1 MSDVAHGIRASLG
14 PSGLR
19 VDGPRSG
26 APTVVLNVHGV
37 DGTLMGAVYGPVTHA
52 EAEALVHTLSMGD
65 DPGGPDAPW
74 IAVARSGPHGLA
86 ASASTMLPS
95 GVFWSSSDG
104 TVVVASDPRS
114 AASEG
119 ARIDPAYV
127 RSWAAGLTDPEASP
141 YAGVS
146 RVRAGETARWE
157 TPDAQPRL
165 RQWCGPDTWPTPGLA
180 GPEAMRRYRDAF
192 DAVVDDLARRAGRVV
207 TTCSGGLD
215 STFVAAALA
224 ARDRVADP
232 VLALTYAPVPG
243 AVMALGPGLDADESG
258 LVRLLEAEYPGRI
271 AVETVVN
278 TGLARPLDAAA
289 AAGRLAGVP
298 TFNPANQVWLTAMR
312 DRAAEAGARLLFVG
326 TNGNAAFS
334 YDHGYAVRDGL
345 RHGQWRDV
353 AAMARSAGGGL
364 SMSLL
369 RSRVLRPLRHP
380 QMTRPDYLTWLA
392 RRATGLPAASNP
404 AALGGVLLADPFSS
418 RAVLECAAAVTPAEW
433 RMGGTGRAFAR
444 RAGEGRV
451 PDAIRL
457 RTRRGQQGRDAWHAV
472 RFDRDD
478 YLARIDAL
486 PGVPGLEDVDAAAL
500 RDRVDAWAWGSA
512 EPPPWSEQV
521 EADRLLS
528 LAQFADVGG

>member
-1 MSDVAHGIRASLG
+1 
-14 PSGLR
+14 
-19 VDGPRSG
+19 
-26 APTVVLNVHGV
+26 
-37 DGTLMGAVYGPVTHA
+37 
-52 EAEALVHTLSMGD
+52 
-65 DPGGPDAPW
+65 
-74 IAVARSGPHGLA
+74 
-86 ASASTMLPS
+86 
-95 GVFWSSSDG
+95 
-104 TVVVASDPRS
+104 
-114 AASEG
+114 
-119 ARIDPAYV
+119 
-127 RSWAAGLTDPEASP
+127 
-141 YAGVS
+141 
-146 RVRAGETARWE
+146 
-157 TPDAQPRL
+157 
-165 RQWCGPDTWPTPGLA
+165 
-180 GPEAMRRYRDAF
+180 
-192 DAVVDDLARRAGRVV
+192 
-207 TTCSGGLD
+207 
-215 STFVAAALA
+215 
-224 ARDRVADP
+224 
-232 VLALTYAPVPG
+232 
-243 AVMALGPGLDADESG
+243 
-258 LVRLLEAEYPGRI
+258 
-271 AVETVVN
+271 
-278 TGLARPLDAAA
+278 
-289 AAGRLAGVP
+289 
-298 TFNPANQVWLTAMR
+298 
-312 DRAAEAGARLLFVG
+312 
-326 TNGNAAFS
+326 
-334 YDHGYAVRDGL
+334 
-345 RHGQWRDV
+345 
-353 AAMARSAGGGL
+353 
-364 SMSLL
+364 MSLL

>member
-1 MSDVAHGIRASLG
+1 MTDLAHGIRASLG

-19 VDGPRSG
+19 VWGPRLG
-26 APTVVLNVHGV
+26 APTTLTDVRGP
-37 DGTLMGAVYGPVTHA
+37 DGTVIGAVYGLVTDA
-52 EAEALVHTLSMGD
+52 EAQALVQALDAGG

-74 IAVARSGPHGLA
+74 LAVARHGRHGLA
-86 ASASTMLPS
+86 AAASTMLPS

-104 TVVVASDPRS
+104 TLVVASDPRS
-114 AASEG
+114 AAPEG
-119 ARIDPAYV
+119 ARLDAGYV
-127 RSWAAGLTDPEASP
+127 RSWAAGATDPEASP
-141 YAGVS
+141 YVGVS
-146 RVRAGETARWE
+146 RLRAGETAVWE
-157 TPDAQPRL
+157 APDARPRL
-165 RQWCGPDTWPTPGLA
+165 RQWCGPDAWPTPSLT
-180 GPEAMRRYRDAF
+180 GPQALRRYREVF
-192 DAVVDDLARRAGRVV
+192 DAVVDDLAGRAGRVV

-215 STFVAAALA
+215 STFMAAAFA
-224 ARDRVADP
+224 ARVDVDP

-243 AVMALGPGLDADESG
+243 AVIDLGPGMDADESG
-258 LVRLLEAEYPGRI
+258 LARLLEAEYPGRI
-271 AVETVVN
+271 SVEAVVN
-278 TGLARPLDAAA
+278 TAGVRPLDAAA

-298 TFNPANQVWLTAMR
+298 TFNPANQVWLSAMR
-312 DRAAEAGARLLFVG
+312 DRAAQEGARLLFVG

-345 RHGQWRDV
+345 RRGQWRDI

-380 QMTRPDYLTWLA
+380 QMTRADYLTWLA

-418 RAVLECAAAVTPAEW
+418 RAVLECAAAITPAEW